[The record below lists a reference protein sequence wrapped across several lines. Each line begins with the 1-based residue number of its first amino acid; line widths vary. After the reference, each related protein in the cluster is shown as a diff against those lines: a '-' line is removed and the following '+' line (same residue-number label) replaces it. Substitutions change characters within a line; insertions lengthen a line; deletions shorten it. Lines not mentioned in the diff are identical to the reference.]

1 MQRKRNR
8 GRIGRPM
15 KILALCTGTPEKL
28 TGKSYKTGIFKH
40 AVNGAVMIDAEG
52 LVGDAICNRKHHG
65 GVDQAVYIEG
75 SLTLDW
81 WSRELCRPYES
92 GTFGENMVI
101 SDLDNRVVSV
111 GDRFLSG
118 DLVLEVTACRI
129 PCATFA
135 ARMADPKFVK
145 RYTAA
150 ARPGI
155 YCRVIRGGIAEVG
168 TPLEHQPFPGEKVT
182 MPELMETFGR
192 RLSQVDR
199 ARYLAAPIHYK
210 LRAML
215 AAQP

>member
-1 MQRKRNR
+1 
-8 GRIGRPM
+8 M
-15 KILALCTGTPEKL
+15 KILALCTGNPERL
-28 TGKSYKTGIFKH
+28 PGKSYKTGIFKH

-65 GVDQAVYIEG
+65 CVDQAVYVEG

-81 WSRELCRPYES
+81 WGRELGGPYEP

-101 SDLDNRVVSV
+101 SNLDNRDVAV
-111 GDRFLSG
+111 GDRFLTG
-118 DLVLEVTACRI
+118 DLVLEVTSCRM

-145 RYTAA
+145 RYTGA

-155 YCRVIRGGIAEVG
+155 YCRVVTGGVAETG
-168 TPLEHQPFPGEKVT
+168 TPVEYQPFPGERVT

-192 RLSQVDR
+192 RLSEADR
-199 ARYLAAPIHYK
+199 ERYLAAPIHYK

-215 AAQP
+215 APGI

>member
-1 MQRKRNR
+1 
-8 GRIGRPM
+8 M
-15 KILALCTGTPEKL
+15 KILALCTGNPERL
-28 TGKSYKTGIFKH
+28 PGKSYKTGIFKH

-65 GVDQAVYIEG
+65 GVDQAVYVEG

-81 WSRELCRPYES
+81 WSSELGRPYEA

-101 SDLDNRVVSV
+101 SGLDNRDVAV
-111 GDRFLSG
+111 GDRFTS
-118 DLVLEVTACRI
+118 TACRM

-155 YCRVIRGGIAEVG
+155 YCRVIQGGVAEAGMPVDYR
-168 TPLEHQPFPGEKVT
+168 PFTGEKVT
-182 MPELMETFGR
+182 MPELIKTFGR
-192 RLSQVDR
+192 RLSEADR
-199 ARYLAAPIHYK
+199 SRYLAAPIHYK
-210 LRAML
+210 LRAL
-215 AAQP
+215 LESGR

>member
-1 MQRKRNR
+1 MERKRNR

-15 KILALCTGTPEKL
+15 KILALCIGNAEKL
-28 TGKSYKTGIFKH
+28 AGKSYKTGIFKH

-65 GVDQAVYIEG
+65 GVDQAVYVEG

-81 WSRELCRPYES
+81 WSRELGRPHEP

-101 SDLDNRVVSV
+101 SGLDNRDVAV
-111 GDRFLSG
+111 GDRFIAG
-118 DLVLEVTACRI
+118 DLILEATACRI

-145 RYTAA
+145 RYTVA

-155 YCRVIRGGIAEVG
+155 YCRVVRVG
-168 TPLEHQPFPGEKVT
+168 VVEAGVTVEYHPFSGERVT
-182 MPELMETFGR
+182 MPELMKTFGQ
-192 RLSQVDR
+192 RLSEADR
-199 ARYLAAPIHYK
+199 SRYLAAPIHYK
-210 LRAML
+210 LRATL
-215 AAQP
+215 EA

>member
-1 MQRKRNR
+1 
-8 GRIGRPM
+8 M
-15 KILALCTGTPEKL
+15 KILALCTGNAERLP
-28 TGKSYKTGIFKH
+28 GKSYKTGIFKH
-40 AVNGAVMIDAEG
+40 AINGAVMIDAEG

-65 GVDQAVYIEG
+65 GVDQAVYVEG

-81 WSRELCRPYES
+81 WGRELGRPQEP

-101 SDLDNRVVSV
+101 SDLDNRDVAV
-111 GDRFLSG
+111 GDRFISG

-155 YCRVIRGGIAEVG
+155 YCRVIQGGVVKAG
-168 TPLEHQPFPGEKVT
+168 MPLEHQLFSGEKVM
-182 MPELMETFGR
+182 MPELMATFGR
-192 RLSQVDR
+192 RLSKTDR

-215 AAQP
+215 EAKI

>member
-1 MQRKRNR
+1 
-8 GRIGRPM
+8 M
-15 KILALCTGTPEKL
+15 KILALCTGDPERL
-28 TGKSYKTGIFKH
+28 PGKSYKTGIFKH

-65 GVDQAVYIEG
+65 GVDQAVYVEG

-81 WSRELCRPYES
+81 WSRELGRPYEP

-101 SDLDNRVVSV
+101 SDLDNRDVAV
-111 GDRFLSG
+111 GDRFAAG
-118 DLVLEVTACRI
+118 DLILEVTSCRM

-135 ARMADPKFVK
+135 ARMTDPKFVK

-155 YCRVIRGGIAEVG
+155 YCRVIRGGVVEPGMLVD
-168 TPLEHQPFPGEKVT
+168 HRPFAGERVM

-192 RLSQVDR
+192 RLQGADR
-199 ARYLAAPIHYK
+199 ARHLAAPIHYK
-210 LRAML
+210 LRAL
-215 AAQP
+215 LESQADEAH

>member
-1 MQRKRNR
+1 
-8 GRIGRPM
+8 M
-15 KILALCTGTPEKL
+15 KILALCTGNAERLP
-28 TGKSYKTGIFKH
+28 GKSYKTGIFKH

-65 GVDQAVYIEG
+65 GVDQAVYVEG

-81 WSRELCRPYES
+81 WTQELGRPYEP

-101 SDLDNRVVSV
+101 ADLDNRDVAV
-111 GDRFLSG
+111 GDRFVSG

-155 YCRVIRGGIAEVG
+155 YCRVIRDGVVKAGMPVD
-168 TPLEHQPFPGEKVT
+168 HQPFAGGKVT

-192 RLSQVDR
+192 RLSETDR
-199 ARYLAAPIHYK
+199 VRYLAAPIHHK

-215 AAQP
+215 ESQDGKMG

>member
-1 MQRKRNR
+1 MERKRNR

-15 KILALCTGTPEKL
+15 KILALCTGNPERL
-28 TGKSYKTGIFKH
+28 PGKSYKTGIFKH

-81 WSRELCRPYES
+81 WAQQLGRPYES

-101 SDLDNRVVSV
+101 SDLDNRDVSV

-118 DLVLEVTACRI
+118 DLVLEVSACRI

-155 YCRVIRGGIAEVG
+155 YCRVIRGGVAKAGMPV
-168 TPLEHQPFPGEKVT
+168 EHRPFAGEKVK

-192 RLSQVDR
+192 RLSEPDR
-199 ARYLAAPIHYK
+199 VRYLAAPIHYK
-210 LRAML
+210 LRSML
-215 AAQP
+215 EAQV

>member
-1 MQRKRNR
+1 
-8 GRIGRPM
+8 M
-15 KILALCTGTPEKL
+15 KILALCMSNPERL
-28 TGKSYKTGIFKH
+28 PGKSYKTGIFKRS
-40 AVNGAVMIDAEG
+40 VNGAVMIDAEG

-81 WSRELCRPYES
+81 WAGELGRPHEP

-101 SDLDNRVVSV
+101 SALDNRDVSV
-111 GDRFLSG
+111 GDRFIAG
-118 DLVLEVTACRI
+118 DLILEVTACRI

-145 RYTAA
+145 RYTVA

-155 YCRVIRGGIAEVG
+155 YCRVVRGGVAEAGV
-168 TPLEHQPFPGEKVT
+168 PVEHQPFSGEKVT
-182 MPELMETFGR
+182 MPELMKTFGR
-192 RLSQVDR
+192 QLSEADR
-199 ARYLAAPIHYK
+199 SRYLAAPIHYR

-215 AAQP
+215 EAQR

>member
-1 MQRKRNR
+1 
-8 GRIGRPM
+8 M
-15 KILALCTGTPEKL
+15 KILALCTGNPERL
-28 TGKSYKTGIFKH
+28 PGKSDKTGIFKH
-40 AVNGAVMIDAEG
+40 AVNCAVMIDAEG

-81 WSRELCRPYES
+81 WSSEFGRPYEP

-101 SDLDNRVVSV
+101 SDLDNRDVAV
-111 GDRFLSG
+111 GDRFVAG
-118 DLVLEVTACRI
+118 DLILEVTSCRI

-155 YCRVIRGGIAEVG
+155 YCRVIRGGVAEAGMPVD
-168 TPLEHQPFPGEKVT
+168 HRPFAGEKVT
-182 MPELMETFGR
+182 MPELIKTFGR
-192 RLSQVDR
+192 RLSEADQS
-199 ARYLAAPIHYK
+199 RYLASPIHYK
-210 LRAML
+210 LRAL
-215 AAQP
+215 LQAGH

>member
-1 MQRKRNR
+1 
-8 GRIGRPM
+8 M
-15 KILALCTGTPEKL
+15 KILALCTGNPERL
-28 TGKSYKTGIFKH
+28 PGKSYKTGIFKH

-52 LVGDAICNRKHHG
+52 LVGDGICNRKHHG
-65 GVDQAVYIEG
+65 GVDQAVYVEG

-81 WSRELCRPYES
+81 WATELGRPHEP

-101 SDLDNRVVSV
+101 SDLDNRDVAV
-111 GDRFLSG
+111 GDRFVVENLI
-118 DLVLEVTACRI
+118 LEVTACRI

-145 RYTAA
+145 RYTVA

-155 YCRVIRGGIAEVG
+155 YCRVIRGGVVKTG
-168 TPLEHQPFPGEKVT
+168 MPVSHQPFAGEKVT

-192 RLSQVDR
+192 RLSETDR

-210 LRAML
+210 LRAL
-215 AAQP
+215 LEA

>member
-1 MQRKRNR
+1 
-8 GRIGRPM
+8 M
-15 KILALCTGTPEKL
+15 KILALCTSNPERL
-28 TGKSYKTGIFKH
+28 PGKSYRTGIFKH

-65 GVDQAVYIEG
+65 GVDQAVYVEG

-81 WSRELCRPYES
+81 WGTELGQPYEP

-101 SDLDNRVVSV
+101 SGLDNRDVAV
-111 GDRFLSG
+111 GDRFTSG
-118 DLVLEVTACRI
+118 DIILEVTACRM

-155 YCRVIRGGIAEVG
+155 YCRVIQGGVAEAGMPVDYR
-168 TPLEHQPFPGEKVT
+168 PFAGEKVT
-182 MPELMETFGR
+182 MPELIKTFGR
-192 RLSQVDR
+192 RLSEADR
-199 ARYLAAPIHYK
+199 SRYLAAPIHYK
-210 LRAML
+210 LRAL
-215 AAQP
+215 LEAGR